1 MLVHHRVLGD
11 HNLLH
16 HHHHQQQ
23 QERWRSIVVAIVSP
37 VILSTLH
44 IMHRKLKHHM
54 VVCVWYVISE
64 SIFNPILTYWLVS
77 YTGMIGDSSVQIP
90 EEYQTNGH
98 GGHEGHHE
106 NNHHNGKD
114 ESGDMLHKLNNTG
127 PMSEALH
134 ELCVAFPTGFSHSP
148 PSGGD
153 EANVN
158 NAPAAAAADGTE
170 GTGSTSNRSLPS
182 TPRPNGYDMAQ
193 KRSVVKSGVGGGG
206 LADMNI
212 METVQQE
219 QPDHAVSGKLARAG
233 QEGNHSLVCS
243 TPAVAH
249 LKECKEE
256 EPPASL
262 SPTNLGGKSK
272 CGRPR
277 PVMGEYDQEQAAN
290 SSSPRQQSHI
300 LLTISTPPPS
310 GMQFSALISDK
321 VSMPINFFCDWH
333 TKARSW

>member
-1 MLVHHRVLGD
+1 M
-11 HNLLH
+11 
-16 HHHHQQQ
+16 
-23 QERWRSIVVAIVSP
+23 
-37 VILSTLH
+37 
-44 IMHRKLKHHM
+44 
-54 VVCVWYVISE
+54 C
-64 SIFNPILTYWLVS
+64 
-77 YTGMIGDSSVQIP
+77 YTGLIGDSPVQIP

-106 NNHHNGKD
+106 NNHHNEKD
-114 ESGDMLHKLNNTG
+114 EGGEMLHKLNNAG

-134 ELCVAFPTGFSHSP
+134 EFCVAFPPGFSNSP

-153 EANVN
+153 EANIN
-158 NAPAAAAADGTE
+158 NAPAAIATDGTE
-170 GTGSTSNRSLPS
+170 STGCTSNRSLPS

-193 KRSVVKSGVGGGG
+193 KRSVGKVGVGGVGGG
-206 LADMNI
+206 LADMNTVG
-212 METVQQE
+212 TVQQE

-233 QEGNHSLVCS
+233 QEANHSLVCS

-262 SPTNLGGKSK
+262 SPSNLGGKSK

-300 LLTISTPPPS
+300 LLTISTPPSS
-310 GMQFSALISDK
+310 GMQFSTRISDK
-321 VSMPINFFCDWH
+321 ASTPINFFLRLRYKGEIMVRWIRELISGCKEFFSLH
-333 TKARSW
+333 EHLHHVFASYLCNHGASLK